1 MLLIRK
7 YLVLS
12 VVIIID
18 NDVKYFLVVGLFLLS

>member
-1 MLLIRK
+1 MSLIRK

-18 NDVKYFLVVGLFLLS
+18 NDVKYLSVVGSFLLS

>member
-7 YLVLS
+7 YFYC